1 MHSVRYR
8 TNVLLNVHDRCG
20 GVLGLVQGPLPRR
33 VLRFAVRI
41 HVVDGLLVEHLRDAI
56 DHHLTPVLVLG
67 LVDVI
72 IQVAEA
78 VEHAIASEQ
87 QDLVAHGGAGTMG
100 RGVSE
105 VAAPPPYGI
114 LSVLAKKDAQ
124 SATDVYG
131 FEPKLFQE

>member
-1 MHSVRYR
+1 M
-8 TNVLLNVHDRCG
+8 
-20 GVLGLVQGPLPRR
+20 
-33 VLRFAVRI
+33 
-41 HVVDGLLVEHLRDAI
+41 VDGLLVEHLRDAI

-105 VAAPPPYGI
+105 VAAPPPCSQPCCRRCVI
-114 LSVLAKKDAQ
+114 VRDEDVHRVNAVVLG
-124 SATDVYG
+124 VV
-131 FEPKLFQE
+131 